1 VTTDETRHLVAD
13 ALMQIVP
20 DADVDALAG
29 DESLRDALELDSL
42 DFLSFVEQL
51 SATSGLRLDESDY
64 PALATL
70 DGCVELLTRRLAA
83 VG

>member
-1 VTTDETRHLVAD
+1 MNTADTYRFVTD
-13 ALMQIVP
+13 ALLQVVP
-20 DADVDALAG
+20 DADLAALAG

-51 SATSGLRLDESDY
+51 SASTGLRLDESDY
-64 PALATL
+64 PSLATL
-70 DGCVELLTRRLAA
+70 DDCTRLLAARAAA